1 MRTKKEKTFAIFVF
15 AKKEVC
21 TYKLA
26 EQIQA
31 QQIAATIEYNRLT
44 LPKCFNILNH
54 SQSAKTFPKENC
66 RPPQGNNGTG
76 ADTRKKIIWCLKLWP
91 NFEDKFFSIW
101 VFFHEHSRLTWQ
113 QWKEGLLV

>member
-15 AKKEVC
+15 AKKEFC

-76 ADTRKKIIWCLKLWP
+76 ADTRKKIIWCLKL
-91 NFEDKFFSIW
+91 
-101 VFFHEHSRLTWQ
+101 
-113 QWKEGLLV
+113 